1 MVRHCSE
8 IPPGVMNLIRHGTVL
23 PAHPLAL
30 DENRRL
36 DPIRQRAVTRY
47 YIDAGAG
54 GVAVGV
60 HTTQF
65 AIRGAGLYEQ
75 VLRIAAEVVAEGDGV
90 PKVLVAG
97 VTGRTDQAVR
107 EAEVARNLGY
117 HVALL
122 NVAALR
128 GAAEHDVLDHCRRV
142 AAEIPIVGFALL
154 PGVGGMHLSYEFW
167 TSFAQIENVVAIK
180 MAPFDRYRTIDIV
193 RAVVDAGAVERVTL
207 YTGND
212 DHIGLDLI
220 VPFVVRSS
228 DGRKEVRA
236 RIRGGLL
243 GHWSV
248 WTRTAV
254 QLLERI
260 HAVGDGA
267 DVPADILALDS
278 IVTDC
283 NGAIYDAANGLR
295 GCIPG
300 CLEILKR
307 QGLLRGTWCLDPN
320 EVLSAGQSEAID
332 RVYAQYPEMND
343 DAFVRANLHRWLSD
357 RASAIPLVA

>member
-1 MVRHCSE
+1 MVRHRSE
-8 IPPGVMNLIRHGTVL
+8 IPPAVMNMIRRGVVL

-30 DENRRL
+30 GENRRL
-36 DPIRQRAVTRY
+36 DRIRQRALTRY
-47 YIDAGAG
+47 YVDAGAG

-65 AIRGAGLYEQ
+65 GIRDAGLYEP
-75 VLRIAAEVVAEGDGV
+75 VLRIAAETVAESSG

-107 EAEVARNLGY
+107 EAQIARDLGY

-122 NVAALR
+122 NVAAFR
-128 GAAEHDVLDHCRRV
+128 GAAEHEILDHCRRV
-142 AAEIPIVGFALL
+142 AEEMPIVGFALL
-154 PGVGGMHLSYEFW
+154 PGVGGMHLSYAFW
-167 TSFAQIENVVAIK
+167 TALAQVENVVAIK
-180 MAPFDRYRTIDIV
+180 MAPFDRYRTIDII
-193 RAVVDAGAVERVTL
+193 RAVIDAGAAERITL

-212 DHIGLDLI
+212 DHIGLDLT
-220 VPFVVRSS
+220 VPFVVRSA
-228 DGRKEVRA
+228 DGRQETRV

-254 QLLERI
+254 QMLERI
-260 HAVGDGA
+260 HAIGDGA
-267 DVPADILALDS
+267 DVPADILAIDS

-283 NGAIYDAANGLR
+283 NGAIYDAANNLK

-300 CLEILKR
+300 CLEVLRR
-307 QGLLRGTWCLDPN
+307 QGLLRGTWCLDAA

-332 RVYAQYPEMND
+332 RVHAQYPEMND

-357 RASAIPLVA
+357 RADAIPLVA